1 MTRTL
6 LDARTQIGSMDEGAR
21 FHVVSQLIREIV
33 EGGKAMLATSLMDKD
48 KPHDDVITASDA
60 ALHSLLQQDRI
71 LAAVCDFELC
81 LFSLVL
87 LGLVPSCQSFLI
99 WLSIP

>member
-1 MTRTL
+1 
-6 LDARTQIGSMDEGAR
+6 MDEGAR

-87 LGLVPSCQSFLI
+87 LRLVPSCQSFLI